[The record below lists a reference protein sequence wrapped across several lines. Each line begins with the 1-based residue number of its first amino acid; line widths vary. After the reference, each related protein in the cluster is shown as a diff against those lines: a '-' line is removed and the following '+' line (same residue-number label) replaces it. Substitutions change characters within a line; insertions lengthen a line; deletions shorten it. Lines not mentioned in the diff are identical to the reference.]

1 MRFFRSYR
9 KYSSRTKKKD
19 KGSRELL
26 GVSSGFQLRVLV
38 HVENHLL
45 PNGIDNFYSR
55 VLHGKKCTRCRNQE
69 MKIFFNDITIWNFE
83 KENAR
88 QKSKKV
94 TIIGRFFY
102 TRFIKCRTGCY

>member
-9 KYSSRTKKKD
+9 KYSSRTKKTD

-26 GVSSGFQLRVLV
+26 GVSSDFQLRVLV

-55 VLHGKKCTRCRNQE
+55 VLHGKSVPDAE
-69 MKIFFNDITIWNFE
+69 
-83 KENAR
+83 
-88 QKSKKV
+88 
-94 TIIGRFFY
+94 
-102 TRFIKCRTGCY
+102 IKR